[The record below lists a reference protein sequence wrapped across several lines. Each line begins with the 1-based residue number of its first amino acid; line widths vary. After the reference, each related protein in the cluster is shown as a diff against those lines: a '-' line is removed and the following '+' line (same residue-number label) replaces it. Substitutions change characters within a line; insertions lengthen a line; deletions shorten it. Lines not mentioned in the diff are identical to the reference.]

1 MQFSMLFVVILK
13 YPLFLI
19 VIIEYAL
26 KECILLI
33 VGLFIYHKG
42 YNLNGANMAGKVCS
56 AVFDIVMLIFIFI
69 PELPQ
74 TFALASVILVA
85 VLLLMAFCSYLGE
98 YRKLY
103 REQIKTI
110 KTQK

>member
-1 MQFSMLFVVILK
+1 
-13 YPLFLI
+13 
-19 VIIEYAL
+19 
-26 KECILLI
+26 
-33 VGLFIYHKG
+33 
-42 YNLNGANMAGKVCS
+42 
-56 AVFDIVMLIFIFI
+56 MLIFIFI